1 VEARKAEEEKLLRE
15 VMVRIGLERI
25 DMQEGIM
32 VEVLLNSG
40 ATGLVMS
47 SEFAK
52 KQGFK
57 LKKLERPMHVRNVD
71 GSLNKEGSIEH
82 MVEVNIYYQG
92 HRERTEIDVIGE
104 QKWMVILG
112 IPWLACH
119 NPEVDW
125 KMGEVKM
132 TRCPEE
138 CGK

>member
-1 VEARKAEEEKLLRE
+1 MEARKAEEEKLLRE

-82 MVEVNIYYQG
+82 MVEVNIYYQR